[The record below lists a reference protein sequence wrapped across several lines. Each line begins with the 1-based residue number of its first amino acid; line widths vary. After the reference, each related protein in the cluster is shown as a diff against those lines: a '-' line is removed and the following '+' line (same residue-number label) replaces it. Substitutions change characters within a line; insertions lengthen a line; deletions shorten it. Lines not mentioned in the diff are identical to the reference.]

1 MNVLYCDIEES
12 MSFGEIIRSARRR
25 QNWTQEKLAAKLSCT
40 KTAVCKWEAN
50 KSIPPLAKFSALAD
64 ALGIMPDAL
73 FGGVERSASP
83 APAEIKIDRLLMKAW
98 QKLSPQQRTKL
109 VQIAEILSR

>member
-1 MNVLYCDIEES
+1 

-25 QNWTQEKLAAKLSCT
+25 RDWTQEELAAKLLCT

-50 KSIPPLAKFSALAD
+50 KSIPPLARLSALAE

-73 FGGVERSASP
+73 FGSVERSASQTT
-83 APAEIKIDRLLMKAW
+83 EEVKIDRLLIKAW